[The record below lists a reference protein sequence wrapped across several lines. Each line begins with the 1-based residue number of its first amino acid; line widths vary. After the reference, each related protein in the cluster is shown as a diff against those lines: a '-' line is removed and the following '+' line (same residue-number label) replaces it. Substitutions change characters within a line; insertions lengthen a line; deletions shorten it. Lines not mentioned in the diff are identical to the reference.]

1 VIFQID
7 LIINTSMPGEQA
19 SRSYN
24 LRRSALMNRVFY
36 ITTLSASICL
46 ANGLEKLQKDGD
58 FSVLSLQNLN

>member
-1 VIFQID
+1 
-7 LIINTSMPGEQA
+7 MPGEQA

-46 ANGLEKLQKDGD
+46 ANGLDKLQKDGD